1 MAGAIRTLM
10 LFASVHLAALAF
22 GTWVVMGEPA
32 ARLPLLVAAMLAGAA
47 LFLRLV
53 APSDAFSLQSI
64 LRPVFALVWRR
75 WLWDEWT
82 QSHFRV
88 ERVTGWRS
96 ARISDQRG
104 GRRSN
109 VAFCF
114 WGLT

>member
-1 MAGAIRTLM
+1 MTDAICVL
-10 LFASVHLAALAF
+10 LLLAAVHLAALAV
-22 GTWVVMGEPA
+22 GAWAVMGEPA
-32 ARLPLLVAAMLAGAA
+32 ARLPLLWAAMLAGAA

-53 APSDAFSLQSI
+53 VPSDAFSLQSI
-64 LRPVFALVWRR
+64 LRPLFALVWRR
-75 WLWDEWT
+75 WLWDGWT

-114 WGLT
+114 WGLE